1 MLRYTRPRIA
11 QTKRRDR
18 QMPRHLVVQLLI
30 YVKNVQHKLLKDK
43 TESLGRGRS
52 IFLIRIRIRPTLGS
66 HPGHGLAKF
75 GLTGQMND

>member
-43 TESLGRGRS
+43 TRQKVWGVAVLFSLYVS
-52 IFLIRIRIRPTLGS
+52 GS
-66 HPGHGLAKF
+66 DRRWAVILVMVW
-75 GLTGQMND
+75 LNSV